1 MYFSVVPTSIA
12 DIIVPSPTLPSVCV
26 IIIHV
31 IRDTITI
38 AESKYTFIFENGF
51 FVTIAIA
58 CIAPSPA
65 SGIIFGGK

>member
-31 IRDTITI
+31 ISDTITI
-38 AESKYTFIFENGF
+38 AESKYIFENGF